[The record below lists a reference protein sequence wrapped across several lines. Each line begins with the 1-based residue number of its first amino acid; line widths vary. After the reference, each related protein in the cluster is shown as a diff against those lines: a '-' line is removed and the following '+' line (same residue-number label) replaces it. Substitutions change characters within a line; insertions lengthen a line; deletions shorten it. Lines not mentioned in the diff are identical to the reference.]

1 MSSPWFVPFAYVT
14 LGETTQSLLEFLW
27 AGGTIKGWWNE
38 LRMWLYKRTSS
49 YLFAFVDTILK
60 SLGFS
65 ESAFVISAKVAEDNV
80 SQRFEKEVM
89 EFGNSS
95 PMLTLLATL
104 ALLNLFCL
112 LGALLKEAVIVISEG
127 SLRICET
134 LELQVLLSGVLVLIN
149 IPVYRGLFL
158 RKDKGRLPSSVAF
171 KSTAVALG
179 ACVLFT
185 AFTNKAYSF
194 H

>member
-1 MSSPWFVPFAYVT
+1 MSSPWFIPFAYVT
-14 LGETTQSLLEFLW
+14 LGETTQCLLEFLW
-27 AGGTIKGWWNE
+27 SGGTIKGWWND

-80 SQRFEKEVM
+80 SQRFQKEVM

-134 LELQVLLSGVLVLIN
+134 LE
-149 IPVYRGLFL
+149 YRF
-158 RKDKGRLPSSVAF
+158 
-171 KSTAVALG
+171 
-179 ACVLFT
+179 
-185 AFTNKAYSF
+185 Y
-194 H
+194 